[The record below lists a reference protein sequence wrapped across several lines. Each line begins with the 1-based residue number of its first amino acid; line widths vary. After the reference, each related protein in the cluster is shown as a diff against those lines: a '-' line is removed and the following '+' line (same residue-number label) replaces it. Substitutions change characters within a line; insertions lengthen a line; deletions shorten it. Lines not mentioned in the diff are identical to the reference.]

1 MLSEGLHIICL
12 IFDVGL
18 LTAHYQSL
26 KSNRSKI
33 IVLEIME
40 GVLILTQGLPKIMN
54 KVQVS
59 SKRKKILI
67 AVDYDNYAI
76 FLVM

>member
-40 GVLILTQGLPKIMN
+40 CVLIFTQGLTKIMN
-54 KVQVS
+54 NV
-59 SKRKKILI
+59 
-67 AVDYDNYAI
+67 
-76 FLVM
+76 